1 MFKGKTV
8 VGIITAKA
16 NSKRFPKK
24 NTQLLGEKPLISWTF
39 DAVKKSKYL
48 DRIILTTDSKQIIDL
63 ARTNAI
69 TAPFQRPPHLS
80 TDSTTSE
87 ETVIHTLNWLLE
99 NENKIYDYIVL
110 FQPTSPYRTSF
121 QIDEAIKKIIT
132 NETANALVS
141 VCDFSKKNLWL
152 KTIDSKGYLTQVSNR
167 EMEFAYLPNGAI
179 YIIKSSI
186 LIKLNTFYPP
196 KTIPYIMD
204 EISSLDID
212 TEADLKKA
220 ILILD
225 QQYEKED

>member
-39 DAVKKSKYL
+39 DNVKKSKYL
-48 DRIILTTDSKQIIDL
+48 DRIILTTDSKKIIDL
-63 ARTNAI
+63 AKKNSI
-69 TAPFQRPPHLS
+69 SAPFKRPPYLS
-80 TDSTTSE
+80 TDTTSSE
-87 ETVIHTLNWLLE
+87 ETVIHTLNWLME
-99 NENKIYDYIVL
+99 NENKIYDYVVL
-110 FQPTSPYRTSF
+110 LQPTSPYRTSF
-121 QIDEAIKKIIT
+121 HIDEAIKKIIT
-132 NETANALVS
+132 IEEANALVS
-141 VCDFSKKNLWL
+141 VYDFSKKNLWL
-152 KTIDSKGYLTQVSNR
+152 KTINSKGYLTQITNR
-167 EMEFAYLPNGAI
+167 EMELTYLPNGAI

-204 EISSLDID
+204 ETSSLDID
-212 TEADLKKA
+212 TEVDLKRA

-225 QQYEKED
+225 QQYEEED